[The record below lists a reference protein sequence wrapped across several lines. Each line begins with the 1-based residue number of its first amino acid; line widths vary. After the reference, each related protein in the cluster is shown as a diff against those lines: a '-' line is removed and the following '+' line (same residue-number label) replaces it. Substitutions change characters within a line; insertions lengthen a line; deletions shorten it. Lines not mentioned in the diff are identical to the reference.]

1 VPILVVGAN
10 AEEVLMVTTTRGT
23 FDRQL
28 HALQDDT
35 LLLGSMVEKAIERS
49 IDGLVRLDAALAR
62 QIVEDDA
69 QINTQRYKLEEAAV
83 RLIATQQPLA
93 GDLRLIASV
102 IHIATDLE
110 RMGDYAAGIAKI
122 VLMHGDQPPV
132 KPLIDIPRMAELSRS
147 MLRRSLDA
155 FIRRDVDAARAIVL
169 EDDAVDALY
178 DQVYRELL
186 TYMIEDPKLIQR
198 ATWLLWAAHNVERI
212 ADRTTNI
219 CERVVYMVT
228 GQIEDVEP
236 SMY

>member
-1 VPILVVGAN
+1 
-10 AEEVLMVTTTRGT
+10 MVATSRAT

-35 LLLGSMVEKAIERS
+35 LLLGSMVQKAIEMS
-49 IDGLVRLDAALAR
+49 VDALARLDADLAR
-62 QIVEDDA
+62 KIVEDDKR
-69 QINTQRYKLEEAAV
+69 INAQRYQLEESAV
-83 RLIATQQPLA
+83 RLIAMQQPLA

-122 VLMHGDQPPV
+122 VVMHGDLPPV
-132 KPLIDIPRMAELSRS
+132 KPLIDIPRMAEMSCS

-155 FIRRDVDAARAIVL
+155 FVRRDADAARALIL
-169 EDDAVDALY
+169 EDDEVDALY

-198 ATWLLWAAHNVERI
+198 ATWLLWAAHNIERI
-212 ADRTTNI
+212 ADRTTNV
-219 CERVVYMVT
+219 CERVIYIVT
-228 GQIEDVEP
+228 GVNEDVDV
-236 SMY
+236 STY

>member
-1 VPILVVGAN
+1 
-10 AEEVLMVTTTRGT
+10 MVATSRAT

-28 HALQDDT
+28 HTLQDET
-35 LLLGSMVEKAIERS
+35 LLLGSMVEKAIELS
-49 IDGLVRLDAALAR
+49 VDALTRLDADLAR
-62 QIVEDDA
+62 RIIDDDKR
-69 QINTQRYKLEEAAV
+69 INAQRYQLEESAV
-83 RLIATQQPLA
+83 RLIAMQQPLA

-102 IHIATDLE
+102 IHISTDLE

-122 VLMHGDQPPV
+122 VVMHGDLPPV
-132 KPLIDIPRMAELSRS
+132 KPLIDIPRMAELSCS

-155 FIRRDVDAARAIVL
+155 FVRRDVDAARSLIG

-186 TYMIEDPKLIQR
+186 TFMIEDPKLIQR

-219 CERVVYMVT
+219 CERVIYMVT
-228 GQIEDVEP
+228 GVNEDIDV
-236 SMY
+236 STY

>member
-1 VPILVVGAN
+1 
-10 AEEVLMVTTTRGT
+10 MVTTTRGT

-35 LLLGSMVEKAIERS
+35 LLLGNMVEKAIERS
-49 IDGLVRLDAALAR
+49 VDSLARLDAALAR
-62 QIVEDDA
+62 QVIEDDA
-69 QINTQRYKLEEAAV
+69 KINSQRYKLEEAAV

-102 IHIATDLE
+102 IHISTDLE

-122 VLMHGDQPPV
+122 VVMHGDQPPV
-132 KPLIDIPRMAELSRS
+132 KPLIDIPRMAEMSRS
-147 MLRRSLDA
+147 MLRRSLDT
-155 FIRRDVDAARAIVL
+155 FIRRDADAARALVV

-186 TYMIEDPKLIQR
+186 TYMIEDPKKIQR
-198 ATWLLWAAHNVERI
+198 ATWLLWAAHNIERI

-219 CERVVYMVT
+219 CERVIYMVT
-228 GQIEDVEP
+228 GVNEDVDT
-236 SMY
+236 SKY

>member
-1 VPILVVGAN
+1 
-10 AEEVLMVTTTRGT
+10 MVATSRAT

-28 HALQDDT
+28 HTLQDET
-35 LLLGSMVEKAIERS
+35 LLLGSMVEKAIELS
-49 IDGLVRLDAALAR
+49 VDALTRLDADLAR
-62 QIVEDDA
+62 RIIEDDKR
-69 QINTQRYKLEEAAV
+69 INAQRYQLEESAV
-83 RLIATQQPLA
+83 RLIAMQQPLA

-102 IHIATDLE
+102 IHISTDLE

-122 VLMHGDQPPV
+122 VVMHGDLPPV
-132 KPLIDIPRMAELSRS
+132 KPLIDIPRMAELSCS

-155 FIRRDVDAARAIVL
+155 FVRRDADAARSLIG

-186 TYMIEDPKLIQR
+186 TFMIEDPKLIQR

-219 CERVVYMVT
+219 CERVIYMVT
-228 GQIEDVEP
+228 GVNEDIDI
-236 SMY
+236 STY

>member
-1 VPILVVGAN
+1 
-10 AEEVLMVTTTRGT
+10 MVTITRGT

-28 HALQDDT
+28 HSLQDDT
-35 LLLGSMVEKAIERS
+35 LMLGSMVEKAIERS
-49 IDGLVRLDAALAR
+49 IDALVRLDAELGR
-62 QIVEDDA
+62 QILADDA

-83 RLIATQQPLA
+83 QLIATQQPLA

-102 IHIATDLE
+102 IHISTDLE

-132 KPLIDIPRMAELSRS
+132 KPLIDIPRMAEIACS

-155 FIRRDVDAARAIVL
+155 FIRRDVAAARALVG
-169 EDDAVDALY
+169 EDDQVDALY

-186 TYMIEDPKLIQR
+186 TYMIADPKLIQR

-228 GQIEDVEP
+228 GVNEDVDI
-236 SMY
+236 STY